1 MDLQKEREVFEKYCF
16 EVLLMSPSD
25 GHFERELEDPEFY
38 ESVDTHRL
46 WKLWQAQAQTV
57 PDGFVLVPHGVLDLT
72 RFMCKTWSEIDK
84 FVYKNCSDIGQ
95 YPVIQGTRNQLNLSR
110 IGEQQINANEINK
123 GVNWLLEAAQ
133 EPDHD

>member
-1 MDLQKEREVFEKYCF
+1 SKK
-16 EVLLMSPSD
+16 
-25 GHFERELEDPEFY
+25 LEGY
-38 ESVDTHRL
+38 
-46 WKLWQAQAQTV
+46 
-57 PDGFVLVPHGVLDLT
+57 VLVPHGVLDLT

-95 YPVIQGTRNQLNLSR
+95 YPVIQGTKNQLNLSR

-133 EPDHD
+133 EQAND